1 VTATEE
7 QAPTAREL
15 IVTRELLMALGRSA
29 AESIPPAPAARLR
42 ELDVLGDDGR
52 PVEFAA
58 PTADAVGRPLATL
71 QLVAARPAGLAGADI
86 WVGESRAVL
95 HPRSAGEAPVVS
107 VGRSLLPQLLLRA
120 TGLGPRPQSGAAAFV
135 ASAAQVADA
144 CRGETPPPWSGAAP
158 VDRPQLWRLTWETV
172 EGATGELAVLDLGGE
187 GLWRPVSG
195 EGDVLSWAPVSSAT
209 VWCRLG
215 ELFALVLS
223 DRIPT

>member
-1 VTATEE
+1 VTTAE
-7 QAPTAREL
+7 APLGREL
-15 IVTRELLMALGRSA
+15 VVSRNLLLQLSRSTRESISPEIGR
-29 AESIPPAPAARLR
+29 RLD
-42 ELDVLGDDGR
+42 ELEVLGADGR
-52 PVEFAA
+52 PNEFAA
-58 PTADAVGRPLATL
+58 ATADAVGAPVATM
-71 QLVAARPAGLAGADI
+71 QLVAARPGGLRAADI

-95 HPRSAGEAPVVS
+95 QARAAGEAPVVS
-107 VGRSLLPQLLLRA
+107 VGRLLLPQLLLRA
-120 TGLGPRPQSGAAAFV
+120 TGLGPRPPSDAPAFV

-172 EGATGELAVLDLGGE
+172 EGATGDLAVLDLGDE